1 MDSKDNFLSKLKSY
15 ILSINDEYL
24 IGVTNKGIFNRASKD
39 LNSDAGVKI
48 TVEEASVKC
57 ELPDGNSCSVNED
70 IQAFK
75 CSCPSRSICK
85 HAVMSYLY
93 IKNHIEEIFGESS
106 SLNGDSSEEIEISKQ
121 HEEFSPDYSE
131 LLNINLKSI
140 KTALGDREFGNI
152 VKRMEF
158 GLRAD
163 IKEDALL
170 QVEFAGEE
178 TVKFISVNGEKEK
191 EISIKDSS
199 IVNNALCSCKSKALC
214 RHKAEAVIHYGLYKG
229 MLKKEEVIYLIAK
242 DKIVSKETLESCIKE
257 VRKTLE
263 EIYFTGLARIPES
276 FLDKLEQVSII
287 CHNSDI
293 PSIEK
298 KIKALQGKLRLY
310 INKNA
315 SFSVESFRYLLQSI
329 YILTM
334 AMENCSDEKV
344 LGELIGEHK
353 SSYYEIPPIEL
364 TAVGA
369 SKWITESGYEGT
381 TFYFTVEGFN
391 KWFTY
396 TISRNSSYNNKNSYS
411 RESCPWGIASDI
423 ESFSK
428 SRIKLIDGKING
440 DFRLSSSENSKGE
453 IVGTTDIQSIYLKD
467 KTFNSWKDLF
477 SAVSNNSGLYFNER
491 EENYNLFL
499 IKPTKFGESS
509 FDKIQQL
516 FKMPLYDEKE
526 ECVTIEVKYSSHN
539 KKLIEKLERME
550 RMKNYPFMLLTK
562 VFLKEIGLTAVP
574 ITAYYKNGT
583 LVNLTM

>member
-39 LNSDAGVKI
+39 LSSGACVKI
-48 TVEEASVKC
+48 TVEEASIKC

-106 SLNGDSSEEIEISKQ
+106 SLNGDSSEEMEISKQ

-178 TVKFISVNGEKEK
+178 TIKFISVNGEKK
-191 EISIKDSS
+191 KDISIKDSS

-229 MLKKEEVIYLIAK
+229 TLKKEEVIYLIAK

-257 VRKTLE
+257 VRK
-263 EIYFTGLARIPES
+263 
-276 FLDKLEQVSII
+276 
-287 CHNSDI
+287 NSRGNI
-293 PSIEK
+293 
-298 KIKALQGKLRLY
+298 
-310 INKNA
+310 
-315 SFSVESFRYLLQSI
+315 
-329 YILTM
+329 
-334 AMENCSDEKV
+334 
-344 LGELIGEHK
+344 
-353 SSYYEIPPIEL
+353 
-364 TAVGA
+364 
-369 SKWITESGYEGT
+369 
-381 TFYFTVEGFN
+381 FYR
-391 KWFTY
+391 
-396 TISRNSSYNNKNSYS
+396 SCKNS
-411 RESCPWGIASDI
+411 
-423 ESFSK
+423 
-428 SRIKLIDGKING
+428 
-440 DFRLSSSENSKGE
+440 
-453 IVGTTDIQSIYLKD
+453 
-467 KTFNSWKDLF
+467 
-477 SAVSNNSGLYFNER
+477 
-491 EENYNLFL
+491 
-499 IKPTKFGESS
+499 
-509 FDKIQQL
+509 
-516 FKMPLYDEKE
+516 
-526 ECVTIEVKYSSHN
+526 
-539 KKLIEKLERME
+539 
-550 RMKNYPFMLLTK
+550 
-562 VFLKEIGLTAVP
+562 
-574 ITAYYKNGT
+574 
-583 LVNLTM
+583 